1 MGTSRSRLL
10 AGARWV
16 ELVTGDVHC
25 PALSVSKSVG
35 LAFQRALL
43 FPAYVWGCMEE
54 AEIPLGLQMAWL
66 EFL

>member
-1 MGTSRSRLL
+1 MAAAT
-10 AGARWV
+10 WV
-16 ELVTGDVHC
+16 ELVTGSVHC
-25 PALSVSKSVG
+25 PALLVSKSVG

-43 FPAYVWGCMEE
+43 FPVYVWGCTEE